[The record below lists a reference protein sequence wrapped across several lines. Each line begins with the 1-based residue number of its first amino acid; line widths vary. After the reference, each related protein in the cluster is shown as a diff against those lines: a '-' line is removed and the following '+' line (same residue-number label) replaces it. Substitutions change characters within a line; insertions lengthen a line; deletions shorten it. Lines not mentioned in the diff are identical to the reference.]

1 MKFVIAPHNI
11 KPEHIQSLKKS
22 ISKKTVLYSEIA
34 KNDLSQFDVLIVDTI
49 GLLTK
54 IYSYADMAY
63 VGGAFGTGLHNTLE
77 PAVFGIPI
85 IIGPDFNGF
94 NEAKALVSQK
104 GIIPINNKDAFLE
117 TMSNLMDNPEHASN
131 TGKINFDF
139 VHKNKGASIQIMEH
153 IRRLL

>member
-1 MKFVIAPHNI
+1 MKFVLVPHNI
-11 KPEHIQSLKKS
+11 KPEHILSLKKS
-22 ISKKTVLYSEIA
+22 ISKKTVLYSEMA
-34 KNDLSQFDVLIVDTI
+34 KKDLSQFDVLIIDTI

-54 IYSYADMAY
+54 IYSYANIAY

-85 IIGPDFNGF
+85 IIGPDYHGF
-94 NEAKALVSQK
+94 NEAEALVRQK
-104 GIIPINNKDAFLE
+104 GIITVNNKDTFHE
-117 TMSNLMDNPEHASN
+117 KMSNLLDNPEYVSN